1 MFMEES
7 PDNAWRYLS
16 RKLETRNQKLETG
29 NCELRTENQTY
40 CRSPIQRSDTT
51 SELPG
56 FWGS

>member
-1 MFMEES
+1 MEES

-16 RKLETRNQKLETG
+16 RKLETRNW
-29 NCELRTENQTY
+29 ELRTENQAY

>member
-1 MFMEES
+1 MLGVTYR
-7 PDNAWRYLS
+7 D
-16 RKLETRNQKLETG
+16 KLETRNQKLETG
-29 NCELRTENQTY
+29 DWEPSY

>member
-1 MFMEES
+1 MEES

-29 NCELRTENQTY
+29 AGNQAY
-40 CRSPIQRSDTT
+40 CRSPIHRSDTT